1 MILRLAWNLLTLT
14 ILAAGIYQLM
24 FWTAAIVGVRP

>member
-14 ILAAGIYQLM
+14 ILAAGIYQRM
-24 FWTAAIVGVRP
+24 FWTAANVGGRP